1 MPDHGASTK
10 SMTSQSERKDDRATA
25 PETRGI
31 EDSVIEAVPGL
42 LALED
47 GSIYAGHSLAAQGEW
62 VGEVVFVTGMTGYQ
76 ETITDPSYWGQMVV
90 FTCPHIGNV
99 GVNDEDGEARIPHV
113 RAVIARRIARRHSN
127 WRAQRALPDVLREAR
142 VPALDGIDT
151 RRLTLRLREAGV
163 MRGALSSIDLDP
175 ERLVKMA
182 RDAPDMSLLS
192 PVAQVT
198 SRDPHAWRET
208 VAGTWLSAVQDDL
221 APAGG
226 APHVVVIDCGAKE
239 NILRLL
245 AGFGARTTV
254 VPADATASAILAL
267 APDGVL
273 ISNGPGDP
281 EQAKGT
287 ILSVRELMGRVPL
300 YGICLGHQII
310 CLAAGGRTF
319 KLSFG
324 HHGSN
329 HPVQEVA
336 SGRVSITSQNH
347 NYAVMPDSLRGLPYE
362 ITHVNLFDHT
372 IEGIRHLNLPIASVQ
387 YHPESS
393 PGPHDSLQL
402 LKGFVDALASRE
414 GVHAKAN

>member
-1 MPDHGASTK
+1 
-10 SMTSQSERKDDRATA
+10 MTFQSACTTDRANELVTSA
-25 PETRGI
+25 DCQPV
-31 EDSVIEAVPGL
+31 SEAVSGL

-47 GSIYAGHSLAAQGEW
+47 GSIYAGRSLAAQGEW

-99 GVNDEDGEARIPHV
+99 GVNAEDGEARIPHV
-113 RAVIARRIARRHSN
+113 RAVLARRIAQRPSN
-127 WRAQRALPDVLREAR
+127 WRAKRALPDVLREAG

-163 MRGALSSIDLDP
+163 MRGALSSTDLNP
-175 ERLVKMA
+175 ERLVTMA
-182 RDAPDMSLLS
+182 REAPDMSVLS
-192 PVAQVT
+192 PVTQVT
-198 SRDPHAWRET
+198 SSERHAWRET

-221 APAGG
+221 APAGCS
-226 APHVVVIDCGAKE
+226 PHVVVIDCGAKE

-254 VPADATASAILAL
+254 VPADATVSEILAL

-281 EQAKGT
+281 EQATAT
-287 ILSVRELMGRVPL
+287 ILSVQELMGRVPL

-310 CLAAGGRTF
+310 CLAAGGRTY
-319 KLSFG
+319 KLPFG

-329 HPVQEVA
+329 HPVQDVR
-336 SGRVSITSQNH
+336 SSRVSITSQNH
-347 NYAVMPDSLRGLPYE
+347 NYAVMPESLQGLPYE
-362 ITHVNLFDHT
+362 VTHVNLFDHT
-372 IEGIRHLNLPIASVQ
+372 VEGIRHLTLPIASVQ

-402 LKGFVDALASRE
+402 LKGFVDSLADRE
-414 GVHAKAN
+414 GGHAATH